1 MQKSSQ
7 EVGSRRS
14 KLGVESIEDLTKQ
27 IAKGGGIAFIGSVIA
42 KVATFGLH
50 ILLGRVLGPGG
61 YGLYALGVSVAGIA
75 QSIAS
80 LGLGQGVVRFCAIYR
95 GKGDNARVKGTI
107 LSALI
112 ISTISSM
119 SVGVI
124 LFALSSIIAQRF
136 FHKPELTWVLRIFAL
151 AIPFYV
157 LMGITTSFAQSF
169 RRIEYQQG
177 VQNIFRPLVNLLA
190 VSLAFLLGFRL
201 AGAVYG
207 FLFSGIVSAGLG
219 FYFLRKI
226 FPEFTS
232 ISRRIYQG
240 CELLRFSIPMLLIG
254 ISYFLLTYTD
264 RIMLGY
270 FKKASDIG
278 IYNAASV
285 ISSQLTL
292 FLSAF
297 IAIFSPMVS
306 DLYNR
311 GDLKRLEKLFTVV
324 TRWVLTLTFPLF
336 ITLAIFSRDVMLIF
350 GPEFGIG
357 WKVVILLGVAQL
369 INVGTGPVGVI
380 LQMTGKQDIDFANG
394 IVLLFS
400 NIGLNIW
407 LIPTYGILG
416 AAIATAISLI
426 LIHTLR
432 LIEVIKILKMFP
444 YDKHCVKPIIAG
456 AATLFA
462 GMILKI
468 NFLTSPHLNLIL
480 AGVTSLLIIYFG
492 VLLAIGLDQRDKMV
506 LSAIKAKIFV
516 R

>member
-1 MQKSSQ
+1 
-7 EVGSRRS
+7 
-14 KLGVESIEDLTKQ
+14 
-27 IAKGGGIAFIGSVIA
+27 
-42 KVATFGLH
+42 
-50 ILLGRVLGPGG
+50 
-61 YGLYALGVSVAGIA
+61 
-75 QSIAS
+75 
-80 LGLGQGVVRFCAIYR
+80 
-95 GKGDNARVKGTI
+95 
-107 LSALI
+107 
-112 ISTISSM
+112 
-119 SVGVI
+119 
-124 LFALSSIIAQRF
+124 
-136 FHKPELTWVLRIFAL
+136 
-151 AIPFYV
+151 
-157 LMGITTSFAQSF
+157 
-169 RRIEYQQG
+169 
-177 VQNIFRPLVNLLA
+177 
-190 VSLAFLLGFRL
+190 L